1 MRFGLEILVGSRW
14 DETTERIRG
23 YEQRGFDVIATGD
36 HMRHPLESDYELL
49 DGWSVLPA
57 WAMATTKVRLS
68 MLVTNI
74 IYRNP
79 MLLARQATT
88 VDHISGGRLDVGIG
102 TGVFDSDH
110 AMAGIPVW
118 KVDERLD
125 RLDEFLGA
133 YAALLAGSESF
144 DGRWYSFSQA
154 ALSPR
159 PIQQPR
165 PPLIVAANGPRAI
178 TLAAKHGDGWNTWG
192 GYGIDE
198 ARFFE
203 LAVQRSDLFTKSC
216 LRDGRDPS
224 LPIRSILI
232 HHAAVDAWESSDKF
246 RAVVERSAEAG
257 FSELIFYEPRRERQE
272 SFDEIVEH
280 VLPQFQSVA

>member
-14 DETTERIRG
+14 TETTERIRA

-36 HMRHPLESDYELL
+36 HMRHPFDSDYELL

-57 WAMATTKVRLS
+57 WAMATSKVRLS

-79 MLLARQATT
+79 MLLARQATA
-88 VDHISGGRLDVGIG
+88 VDHISGGRLDVGVG
-102 TGVFDSDH
+102 TGIFDSDH
-110 AMAGIPVW
+110 AMAGIPRW
-118 KVDERLD
+118 EVDERLD
-125 RLDEFLGA
+125 RLDEFLRA
-133 YAALLAGSESF
+133 YAALVAGSESF
-144 DGRWYSFSQA
+144 DGRWYSFSLA

-165 PPLIVAANGPRAI
+165 PPLIVAANGRRAI
-178 TLAAKHGDGWNTWG
+178 ALAAQHGDGWNTWG
-192 GYGIDE
+192 GYGINE
-198 ARFFE
+198 AQFFE

-216 LRDGRDPS
+216 LRYGRDPS
-224 LPIRSILI
+224 VPLRSILI
-232 HHAAVDAWESSDKF
+232 HHTAVDAWESSDKF
-246 RAVVERSAEAG
+246 CEVVERSAEAG
-257 FSELIFYEPRRERQE
+257 FSEMVFYEPGPERQE

-280 VLPQFQSVA
+280 VLPRFQSVG